1 MPYQK
6 VQFAPGFDKQNTEIT
21 SKGKWIDGDKVR
33 FRYGYP
39 EKIGGWEKVSETTF
53 IGVARAQ
60 LAWNSLDGTAYDMF
74 GTHKKLYVY
83 SEGNF
88 FDATPTRLN
97 ADITSCFTTSSGSSI
112 FTVTHSSHGASEGDY
127 VTISSTSA
135 TIGGVAASTVN
146 GEYEIISVPTL
157 NTYTIDI
164 GTNASSSVSTT
175 GNCTVQYEITA
186 GRDRAL
192 SGYGWGTGTW
202 NSGQTWD
209 SPNTSASVTIAL
221 RSWALDNWG
230 EDLLALDVDGGLF
243 IWDTSGGIATAS
255 NVASAVSNAPTKTKF
270 MIVSNPD
277 RHVICMGTETTI
289 GDTSTQDPMFIRWS
303 SQDDETD
310 WTPTATNSS
319 GSQRIV
325 GGSEIVTAVRTR
337 GQILVLTDT
346 SAHGM
351 SFIGA
356 PFVFGFQQLGSN
368 CGAISPHC
376 MIDVGG
382 VAYWMSSDA
391 FFLFDGT
398 VRKLPCSVEDFVFN
412 NIDTTQYE
420 QVWTGSNSAYGEI
433 WWFYCSKDSNQIDR
447 YVIYN
452 YQEGLWYTG
461 SLDRSTWIDS
471 GTYPLPYATKYDG
484 SANTTLFIHESGKND
499 DGSTMTS
506 FIESGDF
513 DIGDGDDIMFINK
526 VIPDFKDQVG
536 NVNVSLKSR
545 YFPSETQTVKGPF
558 FYSTS
563 STKINT
569 RTRGRQIA
577 VRLESNGYNNINN
590 DALDEDWRLGT
601 VRYEVQPDGKR

>member
-1 MPYQK
+1 MPYTK

-21 SKGKWIDGDKVR
+21 SQGKWIDGDKVR

-39 EKIGGWEKVSETTF
+39 EKIGGWEKVSTTSF

-60 LAWNSLDGTAYDMF
+60 LAWNSLDGTAYDIF
-74 GTHKKLYVY
+74 GTNKKLYVY

-88 FDATPTRLN
+88 FDATPTRTS
-97 ADITSCFTTSSGSSI
+97 ADITSVFTTADGSSI

-135 TIGGVAASTVN
+135 TIGGVAATTVD
-146 GEYEIISVPTL
+146 GEYEIQSVPTL
-157 NTYTIDI
+157 NTYTIDV
-164 GTNASSSVSTT
+164 GTNASSAVSTT
-175 GNCTVQYEITA
+175 GNCSVQYEITA

-209 SPNTSASVTIAL
+209 SPNTSDSVTIAL

-230 EDLLALDVDGGLF
+230 EDVLALDVDGGLF
-243 IWDTSGGIATAS
+243 LWDTSGGISTAS
-255 NVASAVSNAPTKTKF
+255 NTAAAVSNAPTKSKF

-289 GDTSTQDPMFIRWS
+289 GTASTHDPMFIRWS
-303 SQDDETD
+303 TQDNETE
-310 WTPTATNSS
+310 WTPSATNSA

-337 GQILVLTDT
+337 GQILILTDT
-346 SAHGM
+346 AAHGM

-368 CGAISPHC
+368 CGAISPHA

-391 FFLFDGT
+391 FFVFDGT
-398 VRKLPCSVEDFVFN
+398 VRKLPCSVEDFVFD

-433 WWFYCSKDSNQIDR
+433 WWFYCSKASNQIDK

-513 DIGDGDDIMFINK
+513 DISDGEDIMFINK
-526 VIPDFKDQVG
+526 IIPDFKDQVG
-536 NVNVSLKSR
+536 NVNISLKSR
-545 YFPSETQTVKGPF
+545 YFPTETQTTKGPF
-558 FYSTS
+558 FYNTS
-563 STKINT
+563 NTKINT

-577 VRLESNGYNNINN
+577 VRLESNGYNNVTN
-590 DALDEDWRLGT
+590 DAIDEDWRLGT
-601 VRYEVQPDGKR
+601 IRYEVQPDGKR

>member
-1 MPYQK
+1 MPINK
-6 VQFAPGFDKQNTEIT
+6 IQFQPGFDKQNTEIT

-33 FRYGYP
+33 FRYGFP
-39 EKIGGWEKVSETTF
+39 EKIGGWEKVSTTTF

-60 LAWNSLDGTAYDMF
+60 LAWNSLDGTAYDAF
-74 GTHKKLYVY
+74 GTNKKLYIY
-83 SEGNF
+83 NEGNF
-88 FDATPTRLN
+88 FDATPTRSS
-97 ADITSCFTTSSGSSI
+97 ADITSVFTTSSGSSI

-135 TIGGVAASTVN
+135 SIGGVAASTVN
-146 GEYEIISVPTL
+146 GEYEIQSVSDT
-157 NTYTIDI
+157 NTYTIDV

-175 GNCTVQYEITA
+175 GNCSVEYEITA

-202 NSGQTWD
+202 DSSQTWD
-209 SPNTSASVTIAL
+209 TPNTSDSVTIAL
-221 RSWALDNWG
+221 RSWGLDNWG
-230 EDLLALDVDGGLF
+230 EDILAQDIDGGLYV
-243 IWDTSGGIATAS
+243 WDTSGGISTAS
-255 NVASAVSNAPTKTKF
+255 NVASAVSNAPTKSKF

-277 RHVICMGTETTI
+277 RHVICFGTETTI
-289 GDTSTQDPMFIRWS
+289 GTTSTQDPMFIRWS
-303 SQDDETD
+303 TQDDYTD
-310 WTPTATNSS
+310 WTPSATNTA

-337 GQILVLTDT
+337 GQILILSDT

-376 MIDVGG
+376 AIDVGG
-382 VAYWMSSDA
+382 VSYWMSSES
-391 FFLFDGT
+391 FFVFDGT
-398 VRKLPCSVEDFVFN
+398 VRKLPCSVEDFVFD

-420 QVWTGSNSAYGEI
+420 QVWAGSNSAYGEI
-433 WWFYCSKDSNQIDR
+433 MWFYCSTASNQVDK

-452 YQEGLWYTG
+452 YQENLWYTG

-471 GTYPLPYATKYDG
+471 GTYSLPYATKYDG
-484 SANTTLFIHESGKND
+484 SANTTVYVHESGKND

-506 FIESGDF
+506 YIESGDF
-513 DIGDGDDIMFINK
+513 DIGDGDDIMF
-526 VIPDFKDQVG
+526 VVRMIPDFKDQVG
-536 NVNVSLKSR
+536 NVNISLKSR
-545 YFPSETQTVKGPF
+545 YYPSDTQTTKGPF
-558 FYSTS
+558 YYSTS
-563 STKINT
+563 TQRINP

-577 VRLESNGYNNINN
+577 VRLESNGYDNSNN
-590 DALDEDWRLGT
+590 DATGEDWRLGT
-601 VRYEVQPDGKR
+601 LRFEVQPDGKR